1 MKQQSRTVPRRRQS
15 VSPTPRH
22 LPLVDILI
30 DTQAELQELV
40 VASGLKVLEAMLE
53 EDRAAVCGPR
63 YAHQPARQAYRTG
76 HTPSQVV
83 LGGRKV
89 AIRWPR
95 ARRAGEEVPLPT
107 ARAFANA
114 DPLNR
119 RVVDQMLIGVATRQ
133 YARSLDPLGADVTT
147 RGTSKRAV
155 SRRVV
160 AQTQAQLDAWRAT
173 PLDAL
178 DLVGLLIDGVHVGG
192 HGIVVA
198 RGIDTMGA
206 KHPLGLWEGATE
218 NATVCQG
225 LLTNLG
231 SRGLRT
237 DRSLL
242 VIVVGAKALDTA
254 VTQTFGRAALVQRC
268 QVHKGRNI
276 LEHLPEAQRPWVKA
290 VLTRAYTNS
299 HVKTAKR
306 LLQDLARRLD
316 TDYPSA
322 ATSVREG
329 LDETL
334 TVLGVGLSERLQR
347 SLATTNAIES
357 LLSRTRHVQ
366 RQVKRWRGG
375 TMVLRWVAAGVL
387 EGCFRYQ
394 LLLPRPYLVLTKPLR
409 LDIQCRRA
417 RPRLPA
423 RRRSGSRWPL
433 TSRASRTRTAWPVSA
448 TATSGCGW
456 MRTACPTRWTSPT
469 RPTPW
474 STPTLGKTLK
484 VRVTF
489 DDDVGHTETLTSA
502 ATATVTTAAG
512 APGSPR
518 NLSATVGVGQ
528 VVLVWEHPIGAGT
541 ARAPYVTSERRVTS
555 NIHPRR
561 FVGVSGNTSRPPS
574 FKGRVPTARPRC
586 QTRRVSRSARPHPS
600 SPLQAEACRHSDT
613 GSGPGGL
620 ACPPIPC

>member
-1 MKQQSRTVPRRRQS
+1 MKKQSRTVPRRRQS
-15 VSPTPRH
+15 VAPTPRH

-89 AIRWPR
+89 AIRRPR

-133 YARSLDPLGADVTT
+133 YARSLEPLGADVTT
-147 RGTSKRAV
+147 RGTSKSAV
-155 SRRVV
+155 SRRFV

-192 HGIVVA
+192 HCIVVA
-198 RGIDTMGA
+198 LGIDTMGA

-242 VIVVGAKALDTA
+242 VIVDGAKALDTA

-290 VLTRAYTNS
+290 ILTRAYTHGN
-299 HVKTAKR
+299 VKTAKPPVTGPGAAFGHR
-306 LLQDLARRLD
+306 LPECGRERAGRARRDADRARRGSVGASPTIARHHERHRESAQSHAPCETKCETLARRD
-316 TDYPSA
+316 DGA
-322 ATSVREG
+322 A
-329 LDETL
+329 
-334 TVLGVGLSERLQR
+334 VGGR
-347 SLATTNAIES
+347 
-357 LLSRTRHVQ
+357 
-366 RQVKRWRGG
+366 
-375 TMVLRWVAAGVL
+375 
-387 EGCFRYQ
+387 
-394 LLLPRPYLVLTKPLR
+394 
-409 LDIQCRRA
+409 RRA
-417 RPRLPA
+417 RSREGVPSGERMSRYAGA
-423 RRRSGSRWPL
+423 RRCPSGAR
-433 TSRASRTRTAWPVSA
+433 RAPGTWGIVRDGCVVVNRAATEFSTAL
-448 TATSGCGW
+448 G
-456 MRTACPTRWTSPT
+456 TSPI
-469 RPTPW
+469 RLLP
-474 STPTLGKTLK
+474 
-484 VRVTF
+484 
-489 DDDVGHTETLTSA
+489 DVE
-502 ATATVTTAAG
+502 
-512 APGSPR
+512 P
-518 NLSATVGVGQ
+518 
-528 VVLVWEHPIGAGT
+528 
-541 ARAPYVTSERRVTS
+541 
-555 NIHPRR
+555 
-561 FVGVSGNTSRPPS
+561 
-574 FKGRVPTARPRC
+574 
-586 QTRRVSRSARPHPS
+586 
-600 SPLQAEACRHSDT
+600 
-613 GSGPGGL
+613 
-620 ACPPIPC
+620 

>member
-1 MKQQSRTVPRRRQS
+1 MEEETQRQGGFDREVRVLRWRAPRARSLRFPGCDGCPGQPDCDVAPTDQGSLVGRPVSDAVFRLVFRMDSRLHPSSLVWVPLNL
-15 VSPTPRH
+15 T
-22 LPLVDILI
+22 LDLCNN
-30 DTQAELQELV
+30 A
-40 VASGLKVLEAMLE
+40 
-53 EDRAAVCGPR
+53 
-63 YAHQPARQAYRTG
+63 

-89 AIRWPR
+89 AIRRPR
-95 ARRAGEEVPLPT
+95 ARRAGEEVPLPP

-133 YARSLDPLGADVTT
+133 YARSLEPLGADVTT

-155 SRRVV
+155 SRRFV

-206 KHPLGLWEGATE
+206 KHPLGRWEGATE

-242 VIVVGAKALDTA
+242 VIVDGAKALDTA

-366 RQVKRWRGG
+366 RHVKRWRGG

-387 EGCFRYQ
+387 EAATGFRRVQGCQ
-394 LLLPRPYLVLTKPLR
+394 DMPALVAAL
-409 LDIQCRRA
+409 RA
-417 RPRLPA
+417 RDARL
-423 RRRSGSRWPL
+423 G
-433 TSRASRTRTAWPVSA
+433 
-448 TATSGCGW
+448 
-456 MRTACPTRWTSPT
+456 
-469 RPTPW
+469 
-474 STPTLGKTLK
+474 LG
-484 VRVTF
+484 
-489 DDDVGHTETLTSA
+489 ES
-502 ATATVTTAAG
+502 
-512 APGSPR
+512 
-518 NLSATVGVGQ
+518 
-528 VVLVWEHPIGAGT
+528 
-541 ARAPYVTSERRVTS
+541 SEMV
-555 NIHPRR
+555 
-561 FVGVSGNTSRPPS
+561 
-574 FKGRVPTARPRC
+574 A
-586 QTRRVSRSARPHPS
+586 
-600 SPLQAEACRHSDT
+600 
-613 GSGPGGL
+613 
-620 ACPPIPC
+620 

>member
-1 MKQQSRTVPRRRQS
+1 MKQSRTVPRRRQS

-63 YAHQPARQAYRTG
+63 YTHQPARQAYRTG

-89 AIRWPR
+89 AIRRPR
-95 ARRAGEEVPLPT
+95 ARRAGKEVPLPT

-133 YARSLDPLGADVTT
+133 YARSLEPLGADVTT
-147 RGTSKRAV
+147 RGTSKSAV
-155 SRRVV
+155 SRRFV
-160 AQTQAQLDAWRAT
+160 AQTQAPLDAWRAT

-192 HGIVVA
+192 HCIVVA
-198 RGIDTMGA
+198 LGIDTMGA
-206 KHPLGLWEGATE
+206 KHPLGLWEAATE

-225 LLTNLG
+225 LLTNLA

-242 VIVVGAKALDTA
+242 VIVDGAKALDTA

-306 LLQDLARRLD
+306 LLQDLAHRLD
-316 TDYPSA
+316 TDDPSA
-322 ATSVREG
+322 AASVREG

-347 SLATTNAIES
+347 S
-357 LLSRTRHVQ
+357 
-366 RQVKRWRGG
+366 
-375 TMVLRWVAAGVL
+375 
-387 EGCFRYQ
+387 
-394 LLLPRPYLVLTKPLR
+394 
-409 LDIQCRRA
+409 
-417 RPRLPA
+417 
-423 RRRSGSRWPL
+423 
-433 TSRASRTRTAWPVSA
+433 
-448 TATSGCGW
+448 
-456 MRTACPTRWTSPT
+456 
-469 RPTPW
+469 
-474 STPTLGKTLK
+474 
-484 VRVTF
+484 
-489 DDDVGHTETLTSA
+489 VG
-502 ATATVTTAAG
+502 
-512 APGSPR
+512 
-518 NLSATVGVGQ
+518 
-528 VVLVWEHPIGAGT
+528 
-541 ARAPYVTSERRVTS
+541 
-555 NIHPRR
+555 
-561 FVGVSGNTSRPPS
+561 
-574 FKGRVPTARPRC
+574 
-586 QTRRVSRSARPHPS
+586 
-600 SPLQAEACRHSDT
+600 
-613 GSGPGGL
+613 
-620 ACPPIPC
+620 